1 MSIKRLKK
9 VKKNVVVDNK
19 KYSVAFKK
27 KIVQEYL
34 TGLKN
39 SQDIHR
45 EYGIRFTLLHSWH
58 VWYKKHFLNFTNDYQ
73 IMKTKKTEDK
83 ARILELE
90 AELLKVL
97 EAYERE
103 KLRAEAMEHLVDLAK
118 QYHQIDLKKSIG
130 KK

>member
-9 VKKNVVVDNK
+9 EKDVVVEKK
-19 KYSVAFKK
+19 KYSVEFKK

-39 SQDIHR
+39 AQDIHR

-58 VWYKKHFLNFTNDYQ
+58 VWYKNHFQNFSNDYK

-90 AELLKVL
+90 AELLKL
-97 EAYERE
+97 KDAYDKE
-103 KLRAEAMEHLVDLAK
+103 KLRADIMEHLVDLAK
-118 QYHQIDLKKSIG
+118 EYHDINLKKSIG